1 MTIDELKAAAKLR
14 TRKMST
20 DELDEDVF
28 RYVDFALADLKR
40 IGVAEEY
47 LKAPEDPLI
56 IEAVLTYV
64 KANYSMDANHERF
77 GFDNVEKQ
85 LLSNELMERKEE
97 ILSK

>member
-28 RYVDFALADLKR
+28 RYVDFVLADLKR
-40 IGVAEEY
+40 IGVNEEKY

-56 IEAVLTYV
+56 IGAVLAYV
-64 KANYSMDANHERF
+64 KAYYGMDAYHDKWLAAYNMHLTRIK
-77 GFDNVEKQ
+77 GGDYK
-85 LLSNELMERKEE
+85 
-97 ILSK
+97 